1 MLSKSKMQIL
11 RIGAVIHVLFHYDKP
26 HDVPSII
33 SCDAIKSSV
42 KFVDTCIQ
50 HVLFVLG
57 RKDIKDEIDEI
68 QQKLQSKHDINS
80 TDTLLSTCK
89 TRNICIQDIKCLLF
103 GCILVV
109 VFIAEARNA
118 ITIFSRV

>member
-1 MLSKSKMQIL
+1 MLSKSKM

-57 RKDIKDEIDEI
+57 SKDIKDEIDE
-68 QQKLQSKHDINS
+68 KNKNYKVSMM
-80 TDTLLSTCK
+80 
-89 TRNICIQDIKCLLF
+89 
-103 GCILVV
+103 
-109 VFIAEARNA
+109 
-118 ITIFSRV
+118 

>member
-1 MLSKSKMQIL
+1 MQIL

-26 HDVPSII
+26 HDVPWII

-57 RKDIKDEIDEI
+57 SKDIKDEIDEI
-68 QQKLQSKHDINS
+68 QQKLQSDVNS
-80 TDTLLSTCK
+80 TDTLLSTRK
-89 TRNICIQDIKCLLF
+89 TYTGHKMPIIWKYS
-103 GCILVV
+103 
-109 VFIAEARNA
+109 
-118 ITIFSRV
+118 SRSFHSRGKECYYYFQ